1 MSVLDAPAGD
11 VAAYAA
17 DVRRAL
23 TGLTPE
29 QVEDLTDDLEQ
40 ALADAMADDHRS
52 GAGVGLVG
60 LFGTPSEYAAE
71 LRAAAG
77 LEGAAHGSRRRP
89 LGTLVGSVRAF
100 GARLLTPLVAQP
112 WWPSFASFARSLAPL
127 WWVLRAW
134 VMYLVLFGVVVGM
147 PLAHG
152 PVAWVL
158 LLALVVIST
167 QWGRGR
173 WLGHKL
179 VRGLWRA
186 ASAAALVATLP
197 VAAYALS
204 GSDGSSSPVYYESTP
219 GDGVYVSGEQV
230 SNLFVYDADGAPVVG
245 AQVFDGQG
253 RPVITATD
261 ESGYWYDERDGS
273 TSRLVPA
280 TAADGGQRWNV
291 FPLRGQQPSDV
302 DPDVVGP
309 VVDPAWPF
317 AQATAVL
324 TPRPAAT
331 DDAATSP
338 TGPAAP
344 DASVNPD
351 ADASAKPDTDAS
363 AKPDPN
369 TSAKPGPTPSAGG

>member
-11 VAAYAA
+11 VAAYAV

-77 LEGAAHGSRRRP
+77 LEERSGAHRRSTKAFRSAIGDAVNGVLEP
-89 LGTLVGSVRAF
+89 LQ
-100 GARLLTPLVAQP
+100 AQP
-112 WWPSFASFARSLAPL
+112 WWPSLAGFFRALAPI
-127 WWVLRAW
+127 WWVLRGWLLFMVAAAFLAG
-134 VMYLVLFGVVVGM
+134 YGDRGQLPRSLFGW
-147 PLAHG
+147 A
-152 PVAWVL
+152 VL
-158 LLALVVIST
+158 LTLVVLSV

-173 WLGHKL
+173 WRRRRAVRVVAGCLTAVSL
-179 VRGLWRA
+179 VYLIPMLQELERSL
-186 ASAAALVATLP
+186 SVDPSISVYQP
-197 VAAYALS
+197 VAI
-204 GSDGSSSPVYYESTP
+204 SDGI
-219 GDGVYVSGEQV
+219 YVAGEPV

-253 RPVITATD
+253 RPVTTSTD
-261 ESGYWYDERDGS
+261 ASGYWYDERDGS
-273 TSRLVPA
+273 TSQLVPA

-291 FPLRGQQPSDV
+291 FPLRGQQPSDI
-302 DPDVVGP
+302 DPDVLGP
-309 VVDPAWPF
+309 VVDPTWPF

-331 DDAATSP
+331 DDTATSS

-344 DASVNPD
+344 DAS
-351 ADASAKPDTDAS
+351 AKPDPNAS
-363 AKPDPN
+363 AKPDPDA
-369 TSAKPGPTPSAGG
+369 SAKPGPTPSADG